1 MTRDILYRTEE
12 RKGVPGL
19 GGLGTSYSDL
29 YGPLI
34 RPRKVTKCSTCPTLN
49 DNLPIC
55 LDRRLN
61 RKFDLHILP
70 WLFGIW
76 LFSFI
81 DRSNIGN
88 AKIAGLP
95 ESLSI
100 TTGTSFNVALLVF
113 YIPYILVDVPSNL
126 LLKRLRAG
134 IFLPSL
140 ITAWGIVCTCMGFI
154 KSYAGLIVCRLLLG
168 MFEGG
173 ILGGVIIYLAMFYR
187 RHQMLYRSGLFYCA
201 APLSGAFGGLLAGAL
216 GQVRY
221 GGYERWPWIF
231 FIEGA
236 ITVIFGITCFF
247 FMPDTPAMAKFL
259 TDEEK
264 VWASRRMRLDASG
277 STAIDVDQEKFDWRW
292 ARMALRAPQ
301 MWFCAAI
308 WFFLLVPLYSFS
320 LFLPSIIAGMGYT
333 STVAQLFT
341 VPPNMAGFLVV
352 IATAHY
358 SDKVKNRGF
367 FIVGGTILGIAGY
380 IMLLASDANSVK
392 YAGTFLIAAGVF
404 QASPM
409 LMGWVAN
416 NLSPHYVR
424 AVGVGVVISVA
435 NCSAFIG
442 TFIYIQR
449 DAPKY
454 TLGHSMSLA
463 ALVLNLL
470 LTLAQMIYLRW
481 ENTQRALGHRDDR
494 LLDDENVHRLGHRH
508 PLFRYTL

>member
-1 MTRDILYRTEE
+1 MTDPEEKKTHQGHTAPDTARDQA
-12 RKGVPGL
+12 GVP
-19 GGLGTSYSDL
+19 
-29 YGPLI
+29 
-34 RPRKVTKCSTCPTLN
+34 K
-49 DNLPIC
+49 PIQ
-55 LDRRLN
+55 LENIVYKETILDSEQYDEHSEIDRRLN

-95 ESLSI
+95 EALSI
-100 TTGTSFNVALLVF
+100 PPQSTQFNLALLVF

-134 IFLPSL
+134 VFLPSL
-140 ITAWGIVCTCMGFI
+140 ITCWGLVCTFMGFI
-154 KSYAGLIVCRLLLG
+154 KSLGGLIVCRLLLG
-168 MFEGG
+168 LFEGG

-187 RHQMLYRSGLFYCA
+187 RHQMLKRSGLFYCA

-216 GQVRY
+216 GEVRV

-264 VWASRRMRLDASG
+264 TWALRRMRLDASG
-277 STAIDVDQEKFDWRW
+277 STSMDVDEEKFDWRW
-292 ARMALRAPQ
+292 ARMALQAPQ

-320 LFLPSIIAGMGYT
+320 LFLPSIISGMGYT
-333 STVAQLFT
+333 STTAQLFT
-341 VPPNMAGFLVV
+341 VAPNMTGFLVV
-352 IATAHY
+352 IATAHF

-367 FIVGGTILGIAGY
+367 FIVGGTILGICGY
-380 IMLLASDANSVK
+380 IMLLVSDANPVK
-392 YAGTFLIAAGVF
+392 YAGTFFIAAGVF

-424 AVGVGVVISVA
+424 AVGVGVVISLA

-454 TLGHSMSLA
+454 TLGHSISLG
-463 ALVLNLL
+463 ALVLTLL
-470 LTLAQMIYLRW
+470 LTLCQIIYLKR
-481 ENTQRALGHRDDR
+481 ENTKRARGERDHR
-494 LLDDENVHRLGHRH
+494 LLQDDAHLLGHRH